1 MVSRSSHLTLANA
14 NTTTGLI
21 FMPTGRILVEAE
33 QVGR

>member
-1 MVSRSSHLTLANA
+1 MVSRSGHLTLANA
-14 NTTTGLI
+14 NTATGL